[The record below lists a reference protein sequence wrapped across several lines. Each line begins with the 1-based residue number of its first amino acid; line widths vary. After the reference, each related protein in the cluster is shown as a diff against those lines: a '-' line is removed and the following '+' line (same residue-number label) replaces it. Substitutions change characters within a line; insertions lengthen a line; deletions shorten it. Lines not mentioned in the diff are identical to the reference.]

1 MADPREPRSRMSNR
15 PPDQFPEPEI
25 IPPDRPGR
33 RSSSRG
39 NSFVWMTVER
49 DGTRRIHVARPGWFT
64 IAFALLFVS
73 VVVAA
78 LIALVLG
85 AFLVLVPAI
94 ALLVFGLIAA
104 GMLRN
109 YLGRLRSKYRRRR

>member
-1 MADPREPRSRMSNR
+1 MPSR
-15 PPDQFPEPEI
+15 PPERPDYFPEPEI

-33 RSSSRG
+33 RSSRRG
-39 NSFVWMTVER
+39 SFVWMTLEQ

-64 IAFALLFVS
+64 IGLAVLIIS
-73 VVVAA
+73 VVIAA

-94 ALLVFGLIAA
+94 AILVFGLIAA
-104 GMLRN
+104 SMLRG
-109 YLGRLRSKYRRRR
+109 YLDRLRARFARWRR